1 VVENRQAIMGNIFFI
16 TLILGFKCYEKK
28 WVFKQFCKK
37 LQFLDAQFI
46 VEPSLVNGYSLY
58 FKGFGN
64 E

>member
-1 VVENRQAIMGNIFFI
+1 MGNIFFI